1 MGTNQTVELKNCKQI
16 NNEKEGFV
24 LFKLDLTSDDP
35 IYLQIVDRT
44 KEAIVQGLLKEGD
57 QMPSIRE
64 MAKTLLV
71 NQSTVT
77 RAYRELEELGIIKTV
92 AGRGTF
98 IFLDSRKM
106 EWERER
112 MEEKLKAVFIESL
125 FYNFSEENII
135 NIFRKVLEEG
145 RK

>member
-1 MGTNQTVELKNCKQI
+1 M
-16 NNEKEGFV
+16 
-24 LFKLDLTSDDP
+24 FKLDLSSDDP
-35 IYLQIVDRT
+35 IYLQIVDQT
-44 KEAIVQGLLKEGD
+44 KDAIVSGFLKEGD

-98 IFLDSRKM
+98 IFLDSRKIK
-106 EWERER
+106 WEKEK
-112 MEEKLKAVFIESL
+112 MNEKLKSVFRECI
-125 FYNFSEENII
+125 FYEYTEDEII
-135 NIFRKVLEEG
+135 KIYRETVEEG

>member
-16 NNEKEGFV
+16 NNDKEGFV

-135 NIFRKVLEEG
+135 SIFRKVLEGG

>member
-1 MGTNQTVELKNCKQI
+1 M
-16 NNEKEGFV
+16 
-24 LFKLDLTSDDP
+24 FKLDLSSNDP
-35 IYLQIVDRT
+35 IYLQIVDQT
-44 KEAIVQGLLKEGD
+44 KEAILADLLKEGD

-77 RAYRELEELGIIKTV
+77 RAYRELEDLGIIKTV

-98 IFLDSRKM
+98 ISLDPKRM
-106 EWERER
+106 EWEK
-112 MEEKLKAVFIESL
+112 EKLKNRIESIFREAL
-125 FYNFSEENII
+125 FYGFSEEDLKILYK
-135 NIFRKVLEEG
+135 KVNEEG